1 MLGALAWWGATRG
14 GSTAAHVALAIAAP
28 LAAAVVWGL
37 FCAPRRAVAD
47 APVAVRA
54 AAEIAAFGAAAL
66 ALVAVGHPLLGLAFA
81 VACAADRAALA
92 VVDR

>member
-14 GSTAAHVALAIAAP
+14 GSTAAHVALGIGAP

-37 FCAPRRAVAD
+37 FCAPRRVVQD

-54 AAEIAAFGAAAL
+54 VAEIAAFGAAAL
-66 ALVAVGHPLLGLAFA
+66 ALVAVGHAALGIAFA
-81 VACAADRAALA
+81 AACAVDRAVLA